1 MLHKQQQQQQQQQ
14 QVEQLG
20 IAKPAAAPVR
30 ALRRCI
36 SSNRNGNKAHKQRRK
51 RENEHIARRA
61 APAASCF
68 FESVPLGAGLQQ
80 KTCSA
85 AAQQL
90 EFPAWKT
97 ARRAAIFAGSKA
109 AAAAVPIKTQ
119 PCDGLKPEQKK
130 AEIRAPGADF
140 AKKRRVAGFLSYLA
154 RSAPPGPGHR
164 PRAPSPGESD

>member
-1 MLHKQQQQQQQQQ
+1 MLHIQKFQLQQQ

-20 IAKPAAAPVR
+20 IAKPAAAPPVR

-109 AAAAVPIKTQ
+109 AAAGVPIKTQ
-119 PCDGLKPEQKK
+119 PYDGLKPEQKK

-154 RSAPPGPGHR
+154 RSAPGGTPI
-164 PRAPSPGESD
+164 APYGAFQLL

>member
-1 MLHKQQQQQQQQQ
+1 MLHNQKFQLQQQ

-36 SSNRNGNKAHKQRRK
+36 SSNRNGNKADKQRRK
-51 RENEHIARRA
+51 REHEHIARRA

-68 FESVPLGAGLQQ
+68 FHSAPLGAGLQQ

-90 EFPAWKT
+90 DFLHGKQPAG
-97 ARRAAIFAGSKA
+97 RRAAVFAGSKA
-109 AAAAVPIKTQ
+109 AAGAVPIKTQ
-119 PCDGLKPEQKK
+119 P
-130 AEIRAPGADF
+130 
-140 AKKRRVAGFLSYLA
+140 
-154 RSAPPGPGHR
+154 
-164 PRAPSPGESD
+164 

>member
-1 MLHKQQQQQQQQQ
+1 MPASQNVRTISRRYRDGWALRCRCAH
-14 QVEQLG
+14 VV
-20 IAKPAAAPVR
+20 PPRAAALAAVG
-30 ALRRCI
+30 RRGPGGTRRT
-36 SSNRNGNKAHKQRRK
+36 SSNRNGNKAHKRRRK
-51 RENEHIARRA
+51 REHEHIARRA

-68 FESVPLGAGLQQ
+68 FESVPLGTGLQQ

-90 EFPAWKT
+90 GFPAWKT

-109 AAAAVPIKTQ
+109 AAAGVPIKTQ

-140 AKKRRVAGFLSYLA
+140 AKKA
-154 RSAPPGPGHR
+154 
-164 PRAPSPGESD
+164 PRAEWPGSCPI

>member
-1 MLHKQQQQQQQQQ
+1 M
-14 QVEQLG
+14 
-20 IAKPAAAPVR
+20 
-30 ALRRCI
+30 
-36 SSNRNGNKAHKQRRK
+36 
-51 RENEHIARRA
+51 REHEHIARRA
-61 APAASCF
+61 EPAASCF

-97 ARRAAIFAGSKA
+97 ARRAAIFARSKA

-154 RSAPPGPGHR
+154 RSVPF
-164 PRAPSPGESD
+164 